1 MQVVKVEMIRN
12 ARVQLETPGG
22 NSAHQFLPPHV
33 APKPPP
39 RIEPP
44 KVKFEEPTL
53 VPAAEPR
60 KVTVGPVGGTKTV
73 TKAVVAEPVRGPKTV
88 VTGPVVESR
97 EVSSAGREVST
108 AGREVSTSGRVVS
121 TAGRE
126 VSTKREESRDVS
138 IKRDETRKVFVGP
151 AQVTTKVETVR
162 GDPNVQRHVE
172 TGPVEEVREVI
183 TDPDGTKRTIIRRRV
198 VKTTKT
204 TTSTPVITKR
214 VETKTQ
220 AASANG
226 MMGSDTNNMAAQ
238 ESPSDDDEELQEFEF
253 LYMQEERD
261 DVQKENTKLKE
272 ENTDLEGLSVRSG
285 VTRTAESKMTMSSK
299 KVTSSSGESVAKA
312 TKTITRQ
319 VTPGDVRVETQI
331 KQARSQDKTSVTKRT
346 T

>member
-1 MQVVKVEMIRN
+1 MQVVKMEMVRS
-12 ARVQLETPGG
+12 ARVQLEDQGG
-22 NSAHQFLPPHV
+22 LSAHQFLPQLP
-33 APKPPP
+33 PRKPPP

-44 KVKFEEPTL
+44 KVPSPEKPVTPPPQPKPKKVDFTPAPAPPPPKKHKVKFEEPTP
-53 VPAAEPR
+53 VPAAVPR
-60 KVTVGPVGGTKTV
+60 KVTVGPMTENKTV
-73 TKAVVAEPVRGPKTV
+73 TKAVVAKPVRGPKTV
-88 VTGPVVESR
+88 VIGPVVES
-97 EVSSAGREVST
+97 REVST
-108 AGREVSTSGRVVS
+108 AGREVST
-121 TAGRE
+121 TGRE
-126 VSTKREESRDVS
+126 VSTKREESRDVT
-138 IKRDETRKVFVGP
+138 IKRDETRKAFFGP

-162 GDPNVQRHVE
+162 GDPSVQRHVE

-220 AASANG
+220 A
-226 MMGSDTNNMAAQ
+226 
-238 ESPSDDDEELQEFEF
+238 
-253 LYMQEERD
+253 
-261 DVQKENTKLKE
+261 
-272 ENTDLEGLSVRSG
+272 VRSG
-285 VTRTAESKMTMSSK
+285 VTRTAESKMTTTSK
-299 KVTSSSGESVAKA
+299 KVMSSSGESVAKA